1 MFLTARRRAVL
12 LVVGL
17 ALIVSL
23 GALGW
28 QVKGGKLFSKAATTT
43 SGQSF
48 SDVPIDHPYYLT
60 IEAAYR
66 AGMMNGYSDGTFRPN
81 GTMTQ
86 DQIAVILAR
95 AMAGGDLIV
104 VPNPSFEAN
113 TGWNFCPWK
122 HCVNLVGYYGYSKDM
137 ALDGTQS
144 AKMTF
149 QGNGSDLVYA
159 DVTGLDPGTTYTVSA
174 NVYRKPGFSGNV
186 KIWLHDTNGQN
197 SVSSAYATLTGQW
210 EKLTVN
216 YKANDTGKVRIHLY
230 TENPTYGST
239 LYWDL
244 VKVEP
249 AGFATFSDIPK
260 DNQINKYVEYL
271 VAKKVLFCTTPG
283 KCRFN
288 PSIQLNRELATT
300 YIGRALS
307 RDIANQPSFN
317 FEDQSGWHFCQWGK
331 CTSSGYSGEKVIDG
345 TNSAK
350 VVFNGTGSDVVWRD
364 VTGLIPGMTYTVKA
378 MVYQKSGFSGKAR
391 IWLHDA
397 GLLGGNSVNSA
408 NAPAAFDQWSSLQV
422 TYTADSTGKV
432 RIHLLGENP
441 GSGST
446 LYWDVVS
453 VELGVTTSVLSS
465 VPVVPIPAKAAKA
478 TFADVPVDYQA
489 FKYIEY
495 LAGVDLIEGE
505 TINNQLVFK
514 PDDPALRG
522 WTADLVS
529 RAFDL
534 INTALVAN
542 VSGRVTDVSGAPLAN
557 AYLLFNEGEAM
568 VQADANGNYSL
579 TGLYPTTYEVEIID
593 QNGNLYES
601 PDLNDTSSYNT
612 IHIVSPNY
620 GNNTI
625 NFSGLVKK

>member
-1 MFLTARRRAVL
+1 MFLTARKRAMFL
-12 LVVGL
+12 IVGL
-17 ALIVSL
+17 ALIIGL

-28 QVKGGKLFSKAATTT
+28 QIKGGKLFSKAATVA
-43 SGQSF
+43 GQTF
-48 SDVPIDHPYYLT
+48 SDVPPDHPYYLT
-60 IEAAYR
+60 IEAAFR
-66 AGMMNGYSDGTFRPN
+66 AGVVQGYSDGTFRPN
-81 GTMTQ
+81 GTITQ
-86 DQIAVILAR
+86 DSLAAFLAR

-104 VPNPSFEAN
+104 VPNPSFETN

-122 HCVNLVGYYGYSKDM
+122 HCVNLIGYYGYSKDM
-137 ALDGTQS
+137 ALDGAQS

-159 DVTGLDPGTTYTVSA
+159 DVTGLNPGTTYTVSA
-174 NVYRKPGFSGNV
+174 NVYRKPGFSGNTR
-186 KIWLHDTNGQN
+186 IWLHDTNSPGGN
-197 SVSSAYATLTGQW
+197 STNSTNATTTGQW
-210 EKLTVN
+210 ERLTVN
-216 YKANDTGKVRIHLY
+216 YKANDTGKVRIHLL

-249 AGFATFSDIPK
+249 AGSATFSDIPK
-260 DNQINKYVEYL
+260 DNQFNKYVEYL

-288 PSIQLNRELATT
+288 PSIQVSRALATT

-307 RDIANQPSFN
+307 ADLVKQPTFN
-317 FEDQSGWHFCQWGK
+317 FEDKSGWHFCQWGK
-331 CTSSGYSGEKVIDG
+331 CASSGYSGEKVIDG

-391 IWLHDA
+391 IWLHD
-397 GLLGGNSVNSA
+397 GGILGSNSMNSA
-408 NAPAAFDQWSSLQV
+408 NAPAAFNQWSILQV

-432 RIHLLGENP
+432 RIHLLGDNP
-441 GSGST
+441 GNGST
-446 LYWDVVS
+446 LYWDRVS
-453 VELGVTTSVLSS
+453 VELGVTTSALSS
-465 VPVVPIPAKAAKA
+465 MPVVPIPAEAPKA

-495 LAGVDLIEGE
+495 LAGQGIIQGE
-505 TINNQLVFK
+505 VSNDKLVFK
-514 PDDPALRG
+514 PDDPATRG
-522 WTADLVS
+522 WTADLIS

-534 INTALVAN
+534 VSTALVAN
-542 VSGRVTDVSGAPLAN
+542 VSGKVTDSTGAVLPN
-557 AYLLFNEGEAM
+557 AYLIFNEGDDI

-579 TGLYPTTYEVEIID
+579 SDLYPTTYEVEIFD

-601 PDLNDTSSYNT
+601 PNLDTHL
-612 IHIVSPNY
+612 ISPNY